1 MKYDF
6 TIFGSGISAKISAIA
21 LAKNDFN
28 ICMISDRDFKIPKS
42 SNNLVTFLSSGSL
55 YFLTSI
61 IKNYEFLKIFTDIHH
76 IQCLLENL
84 SGKTHQLISF
94 NDQNNSTLGKIV
106 KNNSLEQLLDTEIEQ
121 SKNIKIINAN
131 LPISI
136 ENQINKVEIVLENG
150 EKISSDLFLLLSPK
164 NTKLLERSKIKF
176 VNKDFE
182 QVAVSISMKG
192 VLQKKNTAYQKF
204 TSDGP
209 IALLPYLENE
219 AAIVWSLKNN
229 SLILTKDNDLLKQT
243 IDDHLSDYFQSTEII
258 DIKKYP
264 LTFSFAENL
273 FFDKTVL
280 LGNLAHNIH
289 PIAGQGLNLSIKDI
303 SLLTDLVCKYR
314 DIGYVINNPII
325 LNEFNIKRKIDN
337 TAYSFG
343 TLSLDQILTSNNK
356 LINLVTRKGISMI
369 EKNNMIKKLIVNSAV
384 GKNFFRSF

>member
-182 QVAVSISMKG
+182 QVAVSISM
-192 VLQKKNTAYQKF
+192 QKKNTAYQKF

-384 GKNFFRSF
+384 GKNFFRSL